1 MNPYQVHSNER
12 GIKRVRA
19 NKRHEE
25 EGKICMKNGII
36 KDNRNEDNSKFT
48 RGNASAGSNESAS
61 EANKKCTTSK
71 RLIVP
76 FYKSRFNA

>member
-1 MNPYQVHSNER
+1 
-12 GIKRVRA
+12 
-19 NKRHEE
+19 
-25 EGKICMKNGII
+25 MKNGII
-36 KDNRNEDNSKFT
+36 EDNRNEDNSKFT
-48 RGNASAGSNESAS
+48 RGNASAGWNESAS

>member
-1 MNPYQVHSNER
+1 MRLEPTSHTRRR
-12 GIKRVRA
+12 GGDTQR
-19 NKRHEE
+19 
-25 EGKICMKNGII
+25 KICMKNGII

-48 RGNASAGSNESAS
+48 RGNPNESAS
-61 EANKKCTTSK
+61 EANKKYTTSK